1 VIEIND
7 KRRLFLL
14 VDRYLENQIAAWV
27 FCKEYLEC
35 YELLLGNTKFT
46 QKEQAM
52 FFELG
57 SVISKFSDDE
67 DEIKKQ
73 HPGFFYTKKEL
84 KQKIIETKQ
93 KFLDYWDSISID
105 FVKLALDSD
114 RGSYSCKDS
123 SSISM
128 DILKNFLT
136 SDVRCSAF
144 LCPSSTW
151 QNWIPD
157 DEDSDAASGNITR
170 LEKDGPYIYLE
181 DLWPEPEEVPI
192 RLTMLRSQLV
202 HLLDEWRD
210 KVCAKMPKEVIIMH
224 ENGEFWIETK
234 D

>member
-1 VIEIND
+1 MIEISE

-14 VDRYLENQIAAWV
+14 VDRYLANEIAAWV

-35 YELLLGNTKFT
+35 YESLLGNATFT

-73 HPGFFYTKKEL
+73 RLGFFYTKQEL
-84 KQKIIETKQ
+84 KQKIIEIKQ
-93 KFLDYWDSISID
+93 KFLDYWENVSID

-114 RGSYSCKDS
+114 RGSYLCKDS

-170 LEKDGPYIYLE
+170 LEKDGPYIHLE
-181 DLWPEPEEVPI
+181 DLYPDPEEVSI
-192 RLTMLRSQLV
+192 KVTMLRSQLV
-202 HLLDEWRD
+202 QLLDEWRD
-210 KVCAKMPKEVIIMH
+210 KVCAKMPKEVIIIH
-224 ENGEFWIETK
+224 ENGEFLIETK
-234 D
+234 N